1 MINKN
6 NVADILPILMQDDD
20 VFRQLQNDF
29 SSILADLITFRENPN
44 CSCRGRVFK
53 FFSEELEKN
62 ASVLDKYIKDPSLI
76 KMELQ
81 ALIEQRLSNNYAG
94 SIFIIEKGEEAWK
107 DFHSTLPGKMFRLFS
122 VVERQNEVAVY
133 FL

>member
-81 ALIEQRLSNNYAG
+81 ALIEQRLSNNY
-94 SIFIIEKGEEAWK
+94 
-107 DFHSTLPGKMFRLFS
+107 D
-122 VVERQNEVAVY
+122 VY
-133 FL
+133 QYF